1 MVLFLIMRF
10 VSSHAPPERYSVRV
24 FKSGAEFG
32 PAVSVYWNDRLTE
45 YLELNYYIVLI
56 QNEHR
61 KILVNTGMPP
71 DFSAFEV
78 FVKNWNPACRLSR
91 EESERPTGIL
101 SSVGL
106 TPGDIDTVLITPL
119 TVYTTGNLSLFPQAS
134 IALNRGGWIDFWAPA
149 KHAPRLPPDIAI
161 ARESRL
167 YLAGDG
173 LSRIRLL
180 DDEEQVYPGIRC
192 FHTGGHHASSMA
204 IAVETAK
211 GTVILGDC
219 FFTYDNLE
227 KNIPIGWAEN
237 MQEIYAAYARVR
249 EEADIAVP
257 LYDPEVLKRFPGGV
271 IA

>member
-1 MVLFLIMRF
+1 MRF
-10 VSSHAPPERYSVRV
+10 VSSHAPPERYSIRV
-24 FKSGAEFG
+24 FKGGGEFG

-56 QNEHR
+56 QNENR
-61 KILVNTGMPP
+61 KILLNTGMPP
-71 DFSAFEV
+71 DFSAFEA
-78 FVKNWNPACRLSR
+78 FVKGWNPACRLSR
-91 EESERPTGIL
+91 EESERPAEIL
-101 SSVGL
+101 AGAGL
-106 TPGDIDTVLITPL
+106 APGDIDTILITPL
-119 TVYTTGNLSLFPQAS
+119 TVYTTGNLSLFSNAT
-134 IALNRGGWIDFWAPA
+134 IGVNRRGWVDFWAPA
-149 KHAPRLPPDIAI
+149 KHAPRLPADIVM
-161 ARESRL
+161 ARDSRL

-173 LSRIRLL
+173 MSRVRLL
-180 DDEEQVYPGIRC
+180 EDEEEVCPGVRC

-237 MQEIYAAYARVR
+237 MHELNAAYARIR